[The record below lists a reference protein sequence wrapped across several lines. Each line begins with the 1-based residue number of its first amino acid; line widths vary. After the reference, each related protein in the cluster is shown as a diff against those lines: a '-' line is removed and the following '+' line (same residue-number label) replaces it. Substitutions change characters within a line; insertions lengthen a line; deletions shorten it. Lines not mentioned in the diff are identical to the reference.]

1 MDRRQFL
8 RAAPALGIAV
18 ATPAVAT
25 PSVTP
30 LERLDAALS
39 ELKEAAKAFDP
50 SIIDWHI
57 RYAVDRDLDCRL
69 VIAAFRKKLGD

>member
-1 MDRRQFL
+1 MDRRTFL
-8 RAAPALGIAV
+8 RAAPAFGIAV
-18 ATPAVAT
+18 ATPAVSA
-25 PSVTP
+25 PSLTP

-69 VIAAFRKKLGD
+69 IVTAFRKKLGE